1 MPHSAP
7 VVSGCRQRVACLLL
21 CAGRRVCV
29 CGRCQRAAVRV
40 PPRRRRAR
48 APALSGQRRCCCG
61 GREHV
66 DDEEPD
72 ERRVDGWSR
81 SDVAQ
86 ILRVVSASAG
96 RVAASP
102 HHSHPR
108 PLICSSPTPP
118 PPPMASSSYAMP
130 PPVAVPA
137 RGPSP
142 NGNLAAPQSSPRGSS
157 PNPSASPRSAAAAN
171 NASSWLASAPSRR
184 LRIFHALSFPACRLF
199 SARGQALS
207 VSDFDLDAV
216 VLAAGGGSEGL
227 EAALAMVKELDSEG
241 LKLEAVDQLNLTIA
255 QRHQTRTTIAMLEAA
270 AASAQGTVSSSPTSA
285 SAANAALAPLLSV
298 LPSQPPTAS
307 DVAGLVER
315 MLVEGMCGVD
325 PALPL
330 SDVLKAL
337 VKTPNSTHLSP
348 PTPTNLIGCIAAL
361 AHTMR
366 RRVLSRHL
374 LSSASGALLLNPL
387 PANFTAGQLAAIL
400 RASRDNLFWTFRHLH
415 HAQTEQSRDEAAAAS
430 SPTSAAATLKYPKDL
445 AGLIKRLGTM
455 HEQCTGL
462 PPLPPLPQASL
473 TNDSPRVSAFG
484 MMPPAINF
492 PAPTPIVPLATA
504 ATVEAAAAQQQQLQ
518 APSAFAQA
526 FLPASP
532 NTGTHSTS
540 VPIVSQSPTAA
551 QHQAAKLNS
560 FMPTENGPLLVQ
572 PALTAAPQ
580 QPLPMMSPTS
590 SSPHR
595 HDSLGPPPD
604 ASMGGSSSAAAGSR
618 MRHVSIS
625 PTPRGSDPSQYA
637 SHASDALSSSART
650 MAQQTRQE
658 QLPPRTPSSQN
669 GNASAGRVSSSPLPQ
684 QQSPNGSGVNPT
696 SEARLRL
703 DRAVLL
709 TALSYP
715 RCKLFSASP
724 TPIQLTDHH
733 LDKLLKEAG
742 HVDAACTLVRNME
755 KEGVRVSTVD
765 GLMTAFIAQAASE
778 RREELV
784 QHLLYPRCTLFTQC
798 TRPIEIEDE
807 DLDRLLE
814 IAGALPLAI
823 RAVQHFEKQQ
833 RKFFSFAEMCLAMEA
848 EDGVRRRKMK
858 LQQAEANGYAA
869 TAVEYSPSPSQLPA
883 NYAGLPNPPPIQP
896 NDRQEVLF
904 PLLARAL
911 QGVES
916 PAAAPLHVGL
926 RPDSSLLNRGDLSRN
941 SSVGAYNS
949 QQVSPSQYSR
959 NTVSGPGDQ
968 GFTPPPSGMRR

>member
-1 MPHSAP
+1 
-7 VVSGCRQRVACLLL
+7 
-21 CAGRRVCV
+21 
-29 CGRCQRAAVRV
+29 
-40 PPRRRRAR
+40 
-48 APALSGQRRCCCG
+48 
-61 GREHV
+61 
-66 DDEEPD
+66 
-72 ERRVDGWSR
+72 
-81 SDVAQ
+81 
-86 ILRVVSASAG
+86 
-96 RVAASP
+96 
-102 HHSHPR
+102 
-108 PLICSSPTPP
+108 
-118 PPPMASSSYAMP
+118 
-130 PPVAVPA
+130 
-137 RGPSP
+137 
-142 NGNLAAPQSSPRGSS
+142 
-157 PNPSASPRSAAAAN
+157 
-171 NASSWLASAPSRR
+171 
-184 LRIFHALSFPACRLF
+184 
-199 SARGQALS
+199 

-241 LKLEAVDQLNLTIA
+241 LKLETVDQLNLTIA

-270 AASAQGTVSSSPTSA
+270 GASTLSTSPATAATSNA
-285 SAANAALAPLLSV
+285 SLAPLLTV
-298 LPSQPPTAS
+298 LPSQPPTSS
-307 DVAGLVER
+307 DIAGLVER

-348 PTPTNLIGCIAAL
+348 LTPTNLVSCIAAL

-387 PANFTAGQLAAIL
+387 PANFTANQLAAIL

-430 SPTSAAATLKYPKDL
+430 SPASAAVAVKYPKDL
-445 AGLIKRLGTM
+445 AGLIKRLEVM
-455 HEQCTGL
+455 HEQSTGL
-462 PPLPPLPQASL
+462 PPLPPLSQTSL
-473 TNDSPRVSAFG
+473 SDDSPRTSAFG
-484 MMPPAINF
+484 MMPRAINF

-504 ATVEAAAAQQQQLQ
+504 ASVEAAAAAQQQQLQ
-518 APSAFAQA
+518 TPSAFAQA

-532 NTGTHSTS
+532 NTGTHSIT
-540 VPIVSQSPTAA
+540 VPVVSQSPTPP
-551 QHQAAKLNS
+551 QHHAAKRNS
-560 FMPTENGPLLVQ
+560 FIPTEHGPTMVH
-572 PALTAAPQ
+572 PTPFSDPP
-580 QPLPMMSPTS
+580 QPLMMMSPTAS
-590 SSPHR
+590 SSHR
-595 HDSLGPPPD
+595 RNDSLGPPPD
-604 ASMGGSSSAAAGSR
+604 ASMGNNSSATTGSR
-618 MRHVSIS
+618 QRHVSIS
-625 PTPRGSDPSQYA
+625 PTPRGSDPNQHSSNPLSPLSRA
-637 SHASDALSSSART
+637 SA
-650 MAQQTRQE
+650 
-658 QLPPRTPSSQN
+658 QLPPRTPTSQG
-669 GNASAGRVSSSPLPQ
+669 GNASSGRASSSPQPQ
-684 QQSPNGSGVNPT
+684 QPSPNAGGVNPT
-696 SEARLRL
+696 SDARLRL

-733 LDKLLKEAG
+733 LDQLLKEAG

-833 RKFFSFAEMCLAMEA
+833 RKFFSFSEMALAMEA
-848 EDGVRRRKMK
+848 DDGVRRRKLK
-858 LQQAEANGYAA
+858 LQQAEANGFAA
-869 TAVEYSPSPSQLPA
+869 TAVEYSPSPSQLPV
-883 NYAGLPNPPPIQP
+883 NYAGVQHPPPLA
-896 NDRQEVLF
+896 NVGDRQEVLF

-926 RPDSSLLNRGDLSRN
+926 RPDSGLMRGDLSRN
-941 SSVGAYNS
+941 SSVGAYSS

-959 NTVSGPGDQ
+959 NTVSGPG
-968 GFTPPPSGMRR
+968 GFASPPSGMRR